1 MTKPLTEHEESVLQ
15 ENFDLFGSNNTSN
28 NAAPKLR
35 KPRKRPAQTGA
46 TNTPL
51 PLELLI
57 DPEQPSNSPEAANQT
72 PPPTTHKL
80 TNSAPPHLNSPEK
93 LLAVRATSANA
104 AADQLS
110 QLGINVINY
119 SMEKRDP
126 ALKNVADALL
136 DLELEFRIEN
146 QSLHWVLV
154 DDERQEAQLLECNF
168 IELVLTCAWFDGE
181 KQKIRRL
188 RGRAYI
194 DACTE
199 LARQLSLKDQTR
211 TLESATQNG

>member
-1 MTKPLTEHEESVLQ
+1 MTKPLTENEASVLQ
-15 ENFDLFGSNNTSN
+15 ENFDLFGSDNTSN
-28 NAAPKLR
+28 NVALKTR
-35 KPRKRPAQTGA
+35 KPRKKSTQTST
-46 TNTPL
+46 TNTPE
-51 PLELLI
+51 PLELLT
-57 DPEQPSNSPEAANQT
+57 DTAQPTNNPEGVSQT
-72 PPPTTHKL
+72 PSQATHKSISSTPPTI
-80 TNSAPPHLNSPEK
+80 NSPEK
-93 LLAVRATSANA
+93 LLAVRASSAHA

-194 DACTE
+194 DACMN

-211 TLESATQNG
+211 TL